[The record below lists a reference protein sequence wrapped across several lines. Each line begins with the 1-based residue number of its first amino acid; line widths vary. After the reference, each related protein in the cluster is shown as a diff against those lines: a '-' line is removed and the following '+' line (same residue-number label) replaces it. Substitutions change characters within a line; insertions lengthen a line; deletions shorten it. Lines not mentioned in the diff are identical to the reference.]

1 MHFVRIFIIPDP
13 SVEAN
18 TEVGQK
24 QVNDQ
29 FLQYTTHKI
38 IIINDRIIITIIP

>member
-1 MHFVRIFIIPDP
+1 MHFVQIFIIPDP

-38 IIINDRIIITIIP
+38 INDRIIITIIP